1 MLILN
6 VAVHTS
12 LRFNKEKLHSLVT
25 ERCYPVSFSSFTTV
39 YYHYGNYSSLTV
51 TIIMEVTNNLLILP
65 ELPVKHSGPKLYH
78 SSS

>member
-1 MLILN
+1 MLILT

-25 ERCYPVSFSSFTTV
+25 ERCYPVRFSSFTNV
-39 YYHYGNYSSLTV
+39 YYHYGSYSSLTV

-65 ELPVKHSGPKLYH
+65 E
-78 SSS
+78 